1 MPTGYGTEFHRE
13 YRPQADAACVARLR
27 DAGLVILGKTVT
39 TEFAYLRPSKTAN
52 PHDLTRTPGGS
63 SSGSAAAVADFMVP
77 IALGTQTVG
86 SCIRPAAFC
95 GVIGFKPT
103 YGWADTAGRSEEH
116 TSELQ

>member
-52 PHDLTRTPGGS
+52 PHALPRTPGGY
-63 SSGSAAAVADFMVP
+63 SSGPAAAVADSMVQLAP
-77 IALGTQTVG
+77 GPPTVG
-86 SCIRPAAFC
+86 TCIRPSTAR
-95 GVIGFKPT
+95 GVPASK
-103 YGWADTAGRSEEH
+103 
-116 TSELQ
+116 